1 MMEQDKYLT
10 VAAIT
15 KYIEK
20 KFEVDPYMKQV
31 FVRGEISNLK
41 QPASGHLYFTV
52 KMNLQCFVLSC
63 FIKQF
68 KKSVCSRRRHDV
80 LVTGRIGVFTKAGR
94 YQFYAEHMEP
104 DGVGALYI
112 QLEQLKAQLEKE
124 GLFAETHKKVL
135 PSFPSKVAVVTSKT
149 GAAVR
154 DILTTIHRRMPS
166 VEVIVYPTIVQG
178 KKQLKK
184 LSKTLAR
191 LISGTILMS

>member
-1 MMEQDKYLT
+1 
-10 VAAIT
+10 
-15 KYIEK
+15 
-20 KFEVDPYMKQV
+20 MKQV

-52 KMNLQCFVLSC
+52 KMNLRCFVLSC
-63 FIKQF
+63 FTKQF
-68 KKSVCSRRRHDV
+68 KNWFCPRRWYECPYHRTNWRIYKSWSLSVLCRTYGTRWRRS
-80 LVTGRIGVFTKAGR
+80 
-94 YQFYAEHMEP
+94 
-104 DGVGALYI
+104 ALYSI
-112 QLEQLKAQLEKE
+112 RAIKIAIGKE
-124 GLFAETHKKVL
+124 GLLRKRIKVL

-178 KKQLKK
+178 EKAAQK

-191 LISGTILMS
+191 LISEMILML